1 MEWIIVLIIALFL
14 FSKSGGSGSLSIQAG
29 TSPVINNATGGSLS
43 GALGSQAQ
51 PPSYYSSGNPG
62 YNTQQP
68 PVVQTPILVKNPV
81 LKITRPIFG
90 PVYGN
95 GGQPIIATNLINRPE
110 NTSPVWSKML
120 IRPIESNLQ

>member
-43 GALGSQAQ
+43 GALGSASQS
-51 PPSYYSSGNPG
+51 PSYYSSGNPG

-68 PVVQTPILVKNPV
+68 PVAPNLIMFKNYITSSPATVQNPTPSV
-81 LKITRPIFG
+81 G
-90 PVYGN
+90 
-95 GGQPIIATNLINRPE
+95 PIIAVSARRPE
-110 NTSPVWSKML
+110 TASPVWSKMPL
-120 IRPIESNLQ
+120 GPIRSNLQ